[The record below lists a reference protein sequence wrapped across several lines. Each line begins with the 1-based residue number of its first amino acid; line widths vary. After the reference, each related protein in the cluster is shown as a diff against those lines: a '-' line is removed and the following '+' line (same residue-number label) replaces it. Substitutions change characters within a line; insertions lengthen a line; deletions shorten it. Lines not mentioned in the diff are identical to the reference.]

1 MAVPKDKTGRA
12 GAHGP
17 DAPDGP
23 AATPA
28 PHASVGNTISRADA
42 DTMVTQAVADAT
54 AGAQAEIKK
63 LQEALA
69 GDAKGRNAIAAELEA
84 LKAECESL
92 RQTVA
97 DQECALSDQGII
109 IEMRRTVPELPG
121 SGRPFEKKAVL
132 GRVFLEPNVKLNYLV
147 DAVRNGIAGDRK

>member
-1 MAVPKDKTGRA
+1 MAGQSNKRGSN
-12 GAHGP
+12 
-17 DAPDGP
+17 APP
-23 AATPA
+23 AKPEE
-28 PHASVGNTISRADA
+28 PGMINMISRADA

-54 AGAQAEIKK
+54 AK

-69 GDAKGRNAIAAELEA
+69 GNADGRNAIAAELEA